1 MYITIRKNGEDF
13 QICCCE
19 SQVSD
24 HDIYTLIAIP
34 STI

>member
-1 MYITIRKNGEDF
+1 MYIIIRKDGEDF

-24 HDIYTLIAIP
+24 HDIYIYIYK
-34 STI
+34 